1 GGGPQWGDGTAALNW
16 LGSDQAEY
24 EQYYTLKSTTQ
35 VDPWSN
41 LIQTCDVLNNTPAS
55 ELPAALPEVLDID
68 RTLWFLACE
77 NAFGDDDSYIF
88 KGKMDYYVYWE
99 IETGRLVPLEYDGNS
114 ILVEESM
121 NWGPFYNANNV
132 NYPLLNKML
141 AVGEWRQRYLA
152 HLRTILNNA
161 MDADLNAQLF
171 DQYIDLIQEEVQADD
186 KKLYSYSEFISNS
199 AELEELIQ
207 DRKTTLYANSEV
219 NTTGALIENVVMS
232 TNGGEWVNP
241 VADEQVSITTSVTS
255 PDGVQFVYM
264 WYSNQWVG
272 NFTKIQMFDDGSHD
286 DGAAGDNIYGAYI
299 PGQTL
304 GTTVRFYI
312 EARENN
318 TAHTATFVP
327 EGAEHDVYVYTVAV
341 PWAADTDV
349 VINEVM
355 AMNNTGFITDEASE
369 EEDWIELF
377 NRGSEPVDLSGYYLT
392 DNTGN
397 LDKWEFPDYTIQP
410 GEYLIVWAD
419 EDSTQG
425 IWHANF
431 KLSSSGESISLIND
445 NTEIADGVSFGDQE
459 ENMGFARVPNGTGPF
474 AIQGQTF
481 ASNND
486 FVSIDEPVSDDV
498 HLYPNPA
505 NEELYITGALQGSMI
520 EIYNSAGALASQI
533 PVSGIQFDL
542 SGLSAGYYVVR
553 IMTQEGMRTVPLMKN

>member
-1 GGGPQWGDGTAALNW
+1 
-16 LGSDQAEY
+16 
-24 EQYYTLKSTTQ
+24 
-35 VDPWSN
+35 
-41 LIQTCDVLNNTPAS
+41 
-55 ELPAALPEVLDID
+55 
-68 RTLWFLACE
+68 
-77 NAFGDDDSYIF
+77 
-88 KGKMDYYVYWE
+88 
-99 IETGRLVPLEYDGNS
+99 
-114 ILVEESM
+114 
-121 NWGPFYNANNV
+121 
-132 NYPLLNKML
+132 
-141 AVGEWRQRYLA
+141 
-152 HLRTILNNA
+152 
-161 MDADLNAQLF
+161 
-171 DQYIDLIQEEVQADD
+171 
-186 KKLYSYSEFISNS
+186 
-199 AELEELIQ
+199 
-207 DRKTTLYANSEV
+207 
-219 NTTGALIENVVMS
+219 
-232 TNGGEWVNP
+232 
-241 VADEQVSITTSVTS
+241 
-255 PDGVQFVYM
+255 
-264 WYSNQWVG
+264 
-272 NFTKIQMFDDGSHD
+272 
-286 DGAAGDNIYGAYI
+286 
-299 PGQTL
+299 
-304 GTTVRFYI
+304 
-312 EARENN
+312 
-318 TAHTATFVP
+318 
-327 EGAEHDVYVYTVAV
+327 
-341 PWAADTDV
+341 
-349 VINEVM
+349 
-355 AMNNTGFITDEASE
+355 
-369 EEDWIELF
+369 
-377 NRGSEPVDLSGYYLT
+377 VDLSGYYLT